1 MLNVPSLKWKTHGYP
16 SINCEYVK
24 ICVFMSNLKHPSKV
38 LNLLALT
45 ARGQA
50 LLRTWKGSR
59 LPGLFYREDR
69 GGVLRR

>member
-1 MLNVPSLKWKTHGYP
+1 MLNVPSLKWKTHSYP